1 MNLYVYRPFANEH
14 NLLNEGYCLPGRWLG
29 HERRLIE
36 VICVN
41 PINASWILAKIEAM
55 EGNTAV

>member
-1 MNLYVYRPFANEH
+1 MNLYVYKPFANDYD
-14 NLLNEGYCLPGRWLG
+14 LLSEGYCLPSRWLG
-29 HERRLIE
+29 HKWRLIE

-41 PINASWILAKIEAM
+41 PINASWNLAKAEAM